1 MQMENPGNLLP
12 RRQERRKTPAIS
24 PLNTSQTWLYL
35 SLRTRINAK
44 IDLLSTSHKLG
55 AEGIGYRFLE
65 HITDAE
71 IEAYGSNLEEAFENA
86 GKALEDTMV
95 DIEKIRPKRKD
106 CIKVEGKDMQ
116 ELLYEWLESLIAKQD
131 TDGMLYSKF
140 ICKISR
146 RKKDFILEATVSGEK
161 FDPERHEQKT
171 AIKAPTYH
179 DMLIEENS
187 DRRRVTLRFLLD
199 L

>member
-1 MQMENPGNLLP
+1 MENPGNLLP
-12 RRQERRKTPAIS
+12 RQYVRRKTLAIS
-24 PLNTSQTWLYL
+24 PLNTSQSWLHL
-35 SLRTRINAK
+35 SLRTRINANFG
-44 IDLLSTSHKLG
+44 LFWVSYKLG

-95 DIEKIRPKRKD
+95 DIEKIRPKREAL
-106 CIKVEGKDMQ
+106 IKVEGKDLQ
-116 ELLYEWLESLIAKQD
+116 QLLYEWLESLIAKQD

-171 AIKAPTYH
+171 AIKAPTFH
-179 DMLIEENS
+179 QMMINDKSIPIKIH
-187 DRRRVTLRFLLD
+187 FILD

>member
-1 MQMENPGNLLP
+1 
-12 RRQERRKTPAIS
+12 
-24 PLNTSQTWLYL
+24 
-35 SLRTRINAK
+35 
-44 IDLLSTSHKLG
+44 LG

-95 DIEKIRPKRKD
+95 DIEEIRPNREEL
-106 CIKVEGKDMQ
+106 IKVEGKDLQ

-140 ICKISR
+140 FCKISR
-146 RKKDFILEATVSGEK
+146 RKKDFVLEARVSGEK

-171 AIKAPTYH
+171 AIKAPTFH
-179 DMLIEENS
+179 QMMIIEKS
-187 DRRRVTLRFLLD
+187 IPIKIHFILD